1 MNKSLV
7 DITCFSEKRKNL
19 LLLLMGGDCSID
31 EIKKKLDETSTSIL
45 PQIKI
50 LKESGLVIQGDEF
63 YSLSPLGK
71 LIIENIKPVLTTL
84 EILDTH
90 YEYLNE
96 HDLSAVPGHLL
107 DRIGELQGCTV
118 IEPSLVDTFQPN
130 KHIMDDL
137 IRSEDIVTFVSV
149 YHPAFP
155 SIYAELAQKGVHIS
169 LVMTPRS
176 FNRQSEEFPMETET
190 LIRQD
195 NSEIS
200 VYRDAP
206 MPAILVVTDR
216 ILYLSLLDR
225 QRSYEH
231 RSLICNEPE
240 AIRWGYELFDWY
252 RQRSEPVTDV
262 GGMDPANEG

>member
-19 LLLLMGGDCSID
+19 LLLLMDGDCSID
-31 EIKKKLDETSTSIL
+31 EIKEILNETSTSIL

-50 LKESGLVIQGDEF
+50 LKESGLVVHGSEV
-63 YSLSPLGK
+63 YSLSKLGK
-71 LIIENIKPVLTTL
+71 LVVENIKPALITL
-84 EILDTH
+84 EVLDTH
-90 YEYLNE
+90 HKFLNE
-96 HDLSAVPGHLL
+96 HDLNAVPGHLL

-118 IEPSLVDTFQPN
+118 FEPSLVDTFQPN
-130 KHIMDDL
+130 KHFMDDL
-137 IRSEDIVTFVSV
+137 MRSEDIVTFVSV

-155 SIYAELAQKGVHIS
+155 SVYAELAQKGVHIS
-169 LVMTPRS
+169 LVMTLPS
-176 FNRQSEEFPMETET
+176 FNRQSKEFPMETEN

-200 VYRDAP
+200 IYRDTS

-216 ILYLSLLDR
+216 MLYLSLLDKQGR
-225 QRSYEH
+225 YERS
-231 RSLICNEPE
+231 SLICNEPE

-252 RQRSEPVTDV
+252 RQRSEPATDV
-262 GGMDPANEG
+262 GEDEPSEY